1 MSFPFAPDGAL
12 IDEPMK
18 SVMFIDGATT
28 PLTKGLDFIQ
38 GSFTAEGL
46 HRILNAK
53 VQIQGAGKHQA
64 VVNGER
70 VYPTI
75 TLTGKVDKFTSG
87 STASGTVSDFWHS
100 QTGTLFAAAVNALP
114 ADAPTPSREPHR
126 HVVVEYEKNS
136 TTTVYL
142 AFEGCYMDSRSFS
155 DESAGQFEM
164 SLVCT
169 GRVFAD
175 GVLLCA
181 QVGAT
186 TTPPAWLPS

>member
-18 SVMFIDGATT
+18 SVTFLDGTST
-28 PLTKGLDFIQ
+28 PLTKTLDFLQ

-53 VQIQGAGKHQA
+53 VQIQGGGKHQG

-70 VYPTI
+70 VYPTL

-87 STASGTVSDFWHS
+87 ATASGTVSDFWHA
-100 QTGTLFAAAVNALP
+100 QPGTLYAAATQAYAV
-114 ADAPTPSREPHR
+114 DSPTPSREPHR
-126 HVVVEYEKNS
+126 HVLVEYEKNS
-136 TTTVYL
+136 STTVYL
-142 AFEGCYMDSRSFS
+142 AFEACYMDGRSFS
-155 DESAGQFEM
+155 DESGGQFEQT
-164 SLVCT
+164 LVCT
-169 GRVFAD
+169 GRVWAD

-181 QVGAT
+181 PVGAT
-186 TTPPAWLPS
+186 TTAPDWLPA